1 MRWGGSDSAHSPD
14 QAAGASRADLPIV
27 IGERP
32 ADKPVVSVRSVL
44 GHQQRP
50 VRAAPGWRTWI
61 GRALWT
67 VSLTATV
74 LAAWTVRSTMF
85 PAGGSAQPS
94 SAWQYSRVEDAGAVS
109 TTSAIVTSTSTVF
122 ARPTVVPVA
131 ASAGGLGPTGPG
143 GGLNSSG
150 SSSTFG
156 TASNPVV
163 ATAMTIDDNGGE
175 RSNRGSGSGSGS
187 GRVDDSSDDHDAGDD
202 GSTTTVSDP
211 TVAATATTADDRDDD
226 RDDPGSDN
234 SGSGSDNSGSGSDN
248 SGSGSGSSGSGSGS
262 GKDGSGSGSDGD
274 DD

>member
-74 LAAWTVRSTMF
+74 LTAWTVRSTMF

-175 RSNRGSGSGSGS
+175 RSNRGSGSGSG
-187 GRVDDSSDDHDAGDD
+187 RVDDSSDDHDAGDD